1 LIINCYNLNFNLYTL
16 QWSYQAMVHELLTI
30 NNNQVDLSHIE
41 DIKPD
46 LQKLLLCAEQ
56 DDLYKQVDIYIN
68 IIHSNLF

>member
-1 LIINCYNLNFNLYTL
+1 
-16 QWSYQAMVHELLTI
+16 MVHELLTI

-56 DDLYKQVDIYIN
+56 DDLYKQVNVKIYTMYIN
-68 IIHSNLF
+68 E

>member
-1 LIINCYNLNFNLYTL
+1 
-16 QWSYQAMVHELLTI
+16 MVHELLTI

-56 DDLYKQVDIYIN
+56 DDLYKQVN
-68 IIHSNLF
+68 IKT

>member
-1 LIINCYNLNFNLYTL
+1 
-16 QWSYQAMVHELLTI
+16 MVHELLTI

-56 DDLYKQVDIYIN
+56 DDLYKQVNVQILYFKTN
-68 IIHSNLF
+68 

>member
-1 LIINCYNLNFNLYTL
+1 
-16 QWSYQAMVHELLTI
+16 MVHELLTI

-56 DDLYKQVDIYIN
+56 DDLYRQVN
-68 IIHSNLF
+68 CQMFNTCKLFY